1 MPKKN
6 IKKIKLKREKK
17 PMEMPIEDPTSTES
31 KHVENQNPVH
41 EESKQ
46 VEKSLN

>member
-1 MPKKN
+1 
-6 IKKIKLKREKK
+6 
-17 PMEMPIEDPTSTES
+17 MEMPIEDPTSTES
-31 KHVENQNPVH
+31 KHVENQTPVH